1 MPTRRILVI
10 WLPALCGAVLL
21 LVPAAAAAGTLSP
34 TSGNL
39 GFGTVPVGGGG
50 GETITFTNS
59 GTTTMMGTA
68 TIVGKDADQF
78 EVEPVLSD
86 CDGAVLEDTES
97 CIFHVVFLPTSAGE
111 KEATLVVTSDAT
123 NPGILVFLHGVA
135 IAPELS
141 ISPSPFDFGT
151 IEPGSKSPAQGFSV
165 ENVGTE
171 LAAIESA
178 ALSGS
183 DPDQFQIEAD
193 ACSSEPLGQ
202 GSECSLSV
210 VFAPTSPGTKSATLE
225 VPSDDPESPATVAI
239 SGTGAAPPPA
249 GGAASPPAQGLAPA
263 KPSNAFS
270 FGKVVLNKSRG
281 TASLSVKV
289 PGPGV
294 LVLGGKG
301 IVARKGPGAA
311 AVVGGSGLVRLA
323 IAAAGRKRAAL
334 NRTGR
339 TKVLASVTYIPNGGD
354 PLTKSRRMGL
364 VKSG

>member
-1 MPTRRILVI
+1 MPTSSRSN
-10 WLPALCGAVLL
+10 PSF
-21 LVPAAAAAGTLSP
+21 P
-34 TSGNL
+34 
-39 GFGTVPVGGGG
+39 
-50 GETITFTNS
+50 
-59 GTTTMMGTA
+59 TA
-68 TIVGKDADQF
+68 TAPSSKNN
-78 EVEPVLSD
+78 
-86 CDGAVLEDTES
+86 ES
-97 CIFHVVFLPTSAGE
+97 CIFHIAFLPTSAGE

-123 NPGILVFLHGVA
+123 NNPGIFVFLSGVA

-141 ISPSPFDFGT
+141 TSPSQFDFGT
-151 IEPGSKSPAQGFSV
+151 IEPGSKSPAQVFSV

-171 LAAIESA
+171 LAAIETA
-178 ALSGS
+178 ALSGG

-249 GGAASPPAQGLAPA
+249 GGGAASPPAQGLAPA

-334 NRTGR
+334 NQTGR

-354 PLTKSRRMGL
+354 PLTKSRRIGL